1 MTDADAKMIKSLGNC
16 LYWQT
21 LVNRTTTDQKQR
33 ERTAAAI
40 EKLTEQIRALNDTI
54 RD

>member
-1 MTDADAKMIKSLGNC
+1 MTDAAKMINLLGNS

-21 LVNRTTTDQKQR
+21 LVNRTTTDPKQR